1 MFESRNIHNML
12 HEHVSHVQ
20 SHNVM
25 RRNILCP
32 WTFSKFKWWVRWVK
46 KPFSQNFV
54 PTLPCSPKFSSF
66 TRTYAYTGYNEE
78 NLRSKVLYSFG
89 MKLQFL
95 DTSKKESEG
104 HIGHQEES
112 DLFIPFDEIRIPHV
126 SALRWKRRFQLCD
139 SCAVSVMSIYIHMY
153 IYASIATYSYR
164 GDSLT

>member
-1 MFESRNIHNML
+1 M
-12 HEHVSHVQ
+12 
-20 SHNVM
+20 
-25 RRNILCP
+25 
-32 WTFSKFKWWVRWVK
+32 
-46 KPFSQNFV
+46 
-54 PTLPCSPKFSSF
+54 
-66 TRTYAYTGYNEE
+66 GYNEE

-153 IYASIATYSYR
+153 IYMLLSRLILTVAIASLKFL
-164 GDSLT
+164 DL